1 MNKFVTIIL
10 LSLLL
15 ASVNASAA
23 VTCTGTIDQ
32 IYKWNSMERVS
43 IMLSS
48 TNKWINMPTKTDE
61 AMAMMAFAASKPV
74 YLYWAAADVTACQD
88 GWEHNRSLEGYWV
101 IMK

>member
-1 MNKFVTIIL
+1 
-10 LSLLL
+10 
-15 ASVNASAA
+15 
-23 VTCTGTIDQ
+23 
-32 IYKWNSMERVS
+32 MERVS

-61 AMAMMAFAASKPV
+61 AMALMAFAANKPV
-74 YLYWAAADVTACQD
+74 SLYWAATDVTTCKD